1 MYSVLTETISELEID
16 RSRFI
21 GIIRHIDDKDDLE
34 EIINEIK
41 KRYPKARHYCYALVI
56 DNYEKASDDGEPS
69 GTAGRPI
76 LGLIKKT
83 ELNHVVVVVVR
94 YFGGILLGAGRLLR
108 AYVETSQLA
117 ISKAEKQKI
126 VQGYEICLKTNYE
139 NYQNLL
145 NYLKKLKVQIID
157 TKFAEEINVIGFTID
172 DIENQITTNFYQ
184 NVQVVTKNSTHKY
197 MKEED

>member
-56 DNYEKASDDGEPS
+56 DNYEKASDDGEPP

-83 ELNHVVVVVVR
+83 ELNHVAVVVVR

-117 ISKAEKQKI
+117 INKAEKQKI

-157 TKFAEEINVIGFTID
+157 TKFAEEINIIGFTVD
-172 DIENQITTNFYQ
+172 DIESQIAADFYQ

>member
-1 MYSVLTETISELEID
+1 LYSVLTETISELEID

-34 EIINEIK
+34 EILSEIK
-41 KRYPKARHYCYALVI
+41 KRYPKARHYCYALVV
-56 DNYEKASDDGEPS
+56 DSYEKASDDGEPS

-76 LGLIKKT
+76 LGLIKKND
-83 ELNHVVVVVVR
+83 LNHVVVVVVR

-117 ISKAEKQKI
+117 INKAEKLRI

-145 NYLKKLKVQIID
+145 NYLKKIEVQIVN
-157 TKFAEEINVIGFTID
+157 TRFAEEIEIIGFAIN
-172 DIENQITTNFYQ
+172 DIESQITTDFYQ
-184 NVQVVTKNSTHKY
+184 NVQVITKNSTYKY

>member
-21 GIIRHIDDKDDLE
+21 GIIRHIDDKKDLE
-34 EIINEIK
+34 VVLSEIK
-41 KRYPKARHYCYALVI
+41 KRYPKAKHYCYALVI

-76 LGLIKKT
+76 LGLIKKNQ
-83 ELNHVVVVVVR
+83 LNHVVVVVVR

-117 ISKAEKQKI
+117 INKADKQKI
-126 VQGYEICLKTNYE
+126 VLGYEICLKTNYE

-145 NYLKKLKVQIID
+145 NYLKKLEVQIVD
-157 TKFAEEINVIGFTID
+157 TKFADEIEIIGFTIN
-172 DIENQITTNFYQ
+172 DIESQITTNFYQ
-184 NVQVVTKNSTHKY
+184 NVQVVAKNSTYKY

>member
-21 GIIRHIDDKDDLE
+21 GIIRHIDSKDDLE
-34 EIINEIK
+34 EILSEIK

-83 ELNHVVVVVVR
+83 ELNHVVIVVVR
-94 YFGGILLGAGRLLR
+94 YFGGVLLGAGRLLR

-117 ISKAEKQKI
+117 VNKAEKQKI

-157 TKFAEEINVIGFTID
+157 TKFAEEINIIGFTIE
-172 DIENQITTNFYQ
+172 DIESQIATNFYQ
-184 NVQVVTKNSTHKY
+184 NVKVVTKNNTYKY